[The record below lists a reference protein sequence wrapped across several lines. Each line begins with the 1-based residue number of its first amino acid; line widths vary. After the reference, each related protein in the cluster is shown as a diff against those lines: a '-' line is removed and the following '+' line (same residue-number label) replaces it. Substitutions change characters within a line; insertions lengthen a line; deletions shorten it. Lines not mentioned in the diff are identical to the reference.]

1 MADAYSLAKTHLDA
15 GIAEAAANNISLN
28 AYGQALI
35 WKLLER
41 YKEAGRSLS
50 DIVSEV
56 QYTLDNLDDDGTFHV
71 SRN

>member
-1 MADAYSLAKTHLDA
+1 MTNAYTLAKQHLDV
-15 GIAEAAANNISLN
+15 GVTEAESNNIDSH

-35 WKLLER
+35 WKVLEM
-41 YKEAGRSLS
+41 YKENGRSGA
-50 DIVSEV
+50 DIVAEV